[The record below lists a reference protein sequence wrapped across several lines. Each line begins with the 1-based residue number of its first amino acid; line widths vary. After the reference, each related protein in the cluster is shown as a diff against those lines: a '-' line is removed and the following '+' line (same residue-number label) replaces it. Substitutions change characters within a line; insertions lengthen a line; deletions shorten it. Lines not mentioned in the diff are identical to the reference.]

1 MNPLSDI
8 LPPKV
13 RKYVYAILSLAAL
26 VWGVWQ
32 VSNGDV
38 AQFIG
43 GLTVALVNATAA
55 SNTTEA
61 KGYWGG
67 VGPRADTPTED

>member
-1 MNPLSDI
+1 MNPLSDV

-38 AQFIG
+38 AQFVG
-43 GLTVALVNATAA
+43 GLIVALVNATAA
-55 SNTTEA
+55 SNTPATKGEVEA
-61 KGYWGG
+61 KGYRGG
-67 VGPRADTPTED
+67 A